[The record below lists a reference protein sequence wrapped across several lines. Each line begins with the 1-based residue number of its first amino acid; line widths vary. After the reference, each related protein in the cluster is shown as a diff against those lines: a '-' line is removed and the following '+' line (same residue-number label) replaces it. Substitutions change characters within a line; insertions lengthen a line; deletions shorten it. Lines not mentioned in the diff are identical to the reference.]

1 MIADIS
7 FVFAE
12 IPVYKGDIAILFSEK
27 RAVITKK
34 TAHPS
39 KIKLCLFR
47 LYSIFFIKPLNMA
60 RILFLSL
67 FFTWLF
73 ANTGF
78 AQVPFDSLR
87 LLTSTEVYFDFGKFD
102 IRDDANAALQ
112 NFVASL
118 PDNAV
123 LKIKITAHTDAVG
136 NHESNLQLSQNRAA
150 AVRDA
155 FTALGLSDSIFQ
167 TKVFGENYPVAT
179 NDTGDGRQRNRRA
192 TIEVFQLVRMIK
204 INGKIVNPETGAGIS
219 GEVIVH
225 SPSLRDT
232 MQTDTS
238 GAFEATLPIG
248 ENFGVDVFAPGYFF
262 ETQLLKAVVGEVP
275 RLEIPL
281 KPLKVGASIDIKNL
295 YFVGNQDTLLK
306 RSEPELPKLLKFM
319 QLNPF
324 ISIEIAGH
332 INLPNQAPVSEDS
345 WNYDLSVRRAKR
357 IHNYLLEHGIEQIR
371 MTYKGY
377 GNWQMRYPK
386 ARDETQQA
394 LNRRVEIKV
403 VAVGK
408 N

>member
-1 MIADIS
+1 
-7 FVFAE
+7 
-12 IPVYKGDIAILFSEK
+12 
-27 RAVITKK
+27 
-34 TAHPS
+34 
-39 KIKLCLFR
+39 
-47 LYSIFFIKPLNMA
+47 MA
-60 RILFLSL
+60 RILFSLL

-73 ANTGF
+73 TNIGF
-78 AQVPFDSLR
+78 AQIPFDSLR

-102 IRDDANAALQ
+102 IRPDANVTLQ
-112 NFVASL
+112 DFVKSL
-118 PDNAV
+118 PDNAG
-123 LKIKITAHTDAVG
+123 LKLKITAHTDAVG
-136 NHESNLQLSQNRAA
+136 NNESNLQLSENRAT

-155 FTALGLSDSIFQ
+155 LTALGLSDSIFQ
-167 TKVFGENYPVAT
+167 TKVFGENRPVAT
-179 NDTGDGRQRNRRA
+179 NDTDDGRQRNRRA
-192 TIEVFQLVRMIK
+192 TIEAFQLVRMIK
-204 INGKIVNPETGAGIS
+204 INGKIVNPENGEGIS

-225 SPSLRDT
+225 TPSFRDT

-238 GAFEATLPIG
+238 GTFEATLPIG

-262 ETQLLKAVVGEVP
+262 ETQILKAVVGEVP

-324 ISIEIAGH
+324 ITIEIAGH
-332 INLPNQAPVSEDS
+332 INRPNQPPVTESS
-345 WNYDLSVRRAKR
+345 WDYDLSVRRAKR
-357 IHNYLLEHGIEQIR
+357 IYNYLLENGIEQIR
-371 MTYKGY
+371 MNFKGY

-408 N
+408 